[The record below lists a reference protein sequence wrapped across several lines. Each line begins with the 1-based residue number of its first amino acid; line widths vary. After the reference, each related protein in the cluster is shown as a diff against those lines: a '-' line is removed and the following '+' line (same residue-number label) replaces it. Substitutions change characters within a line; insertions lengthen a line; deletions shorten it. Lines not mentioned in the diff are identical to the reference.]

1 MDTKKMMVC
10 ILVMMVFIATL
21 CNARHVDDDLEEAR
35 ALDKRRAVF
44 DAFFNR
50 GFAKRQEK
58 LIHLQPHYIDQ

>member
-35 ALDKRRAVF
+35 TLDKRRAVF
-44 DAFFNR
+44 DAFFKR